1 MVETIVII
9 ISILVI
15 VAVCVYQWVKVDN
28 TEETQNTGEIDNKE
42 TDNNEFEQKVRNT
55 ESKPSDYVPKKPSG
69 IVIVISGVM
78 LTISII
84 ASIVCFVACSYQH
97 DDTLQIVLGIIGGYN
112 LLQGMIFFALMY
124 GVGHILKN
132 SEEMNEKMDE
142 LIEK

>member
-1 MVETIVII
+1 MEYIFIVVGFIVIVLAI
-9 ISILVI
+9 GSLLSLIAKAEDKKYSDKRPSMASVGI
-15 VAVCVYQWVKVDN
+15 
-28 TEETQNTGEIDNKE
+28 
-42 TDNNEFEQKVRNT
+42 
-55 ESKPSDYVPKKPSG
+55 SDYSPTKSSKV
-69 IVIVISGVM
+69 VIVISGIM